1 MKGAYPTFI
10 KQVGGDFLVYVPDW
24 DNCTSGGSLEDAISM
39 GRDMIGILGITYED
53 EGKEL
58 PKSSDYKTALEKAK
72 KETEIM
78 DFSDGILTM
87 IDVDFA
93 EYRKQV
99 DNRAVRKNCT
109 VPYWMT
115 VEADKVGLN
124 YSKVLQDAI
133 AKLLNLNYN
142 VIN

>member
-10 KQVGGDFLVYVPDW
+10 KQVDGDYLVYVPDW
-24 DNCTSGGSLEDAISM
+24 DNCTSGESLEDAISM
-39 GRDMIGILGITYED
+39 ARDMIGVLGITYED

-58 PKSSDYKTALEKAK
+58 PKSSSYEDAREKAK
-72 KETEIM
+72 KETEVM

-87 IDVDFA
+87 VDVDFA

-142 VIN
+142 GVN